1 MLFLDKA
8 ERIMAT
14 RSRFVIRAT
23 TPNGPRDRTFY
34 IDVEGTD
41 DPLWNTSEGYLP
53 VGVFGEN
60 YALNNQYVDYQ
71 LSATPVE
78 SPLGTELKYYIA
90 NNDGNLPPGL
100 SLSETGRITGFLK
113 DQLLYDGYISKD
125 GGYDTESYDGYSYD
139 HAGRYAGQ
147 TLDDTVTGLP
157 KIYQFKV
164 SVTDGI
170 NIVKRVFKILVSSTE
185 ILRYNTTSMPVDIVL
200 PNPISSIQ
208 PVQWLV
214 SSDLGSI
221 RANNFQDIRV
231 EVYDPAPLVGTL
243 TYTLVEGEDIYSKLP
258 QGLRLD
264 PKVGHIYGYT
274 PYQPAY
280 THNYTLTINAVKE
293 NKTTHELF
301 TATNTF
307 TLALRGEVE
316 SYIEWVSDSDL
327 GSIDT
332 GVTSEI
338 SVSAQQLKTNYD
350 VKYVQTGGTI
360 PQGLTL
366 QRDGSLSGFVEYG
379 HTGTYTFTVL
389 ATDVYELGAIE
400 KEFKLT
406 VTEYNQREYTSI
418 YVKPFLA
425 QAKRDSYREFISNE
439 FTFDPNL
446 MYRYFDPNFGVQNDI
461 KLILHYG
468 IEKVNL
474 DEYATALWENFYRK
488 RLYFGDVKVAV
499 AHNSAGDAVY
509 EIVYVEVVDDM
520 VNNDNLSINRLY
532 YTNNDIFYPGSI
544 DNMRKQLGLIVLPDD
559 NYVDINEYTLPMFM
573 RTPQAGDYKPPG
585 YLRVIPLCYALP
597 GQGSRIVSRIKIS
610 GFDFKLL
617 DFEIDR
623 IIVQNS
629 LDNSSAKYLIME
641 RQALGDR
648 IITDDYLYG
657 VDETRLDSSLDNP
670 LIRR

>member
-1 MLFLDKA
+1 
-8 ERIMAT
+8 
-14 RSRFVIRAT
+14 
-23 TPNGPRDRTFY
+23 
-34 IDVEGTD
+34 
-41 DPLWNTSEGYLP
+41 
-53 VGVFGEN
+53 
-60 YALNNQYVDYQ
+60 
-71 LSATPVE
+71 
-78 SPLGTELKYYIA
+78 
-90 NNDGNLPPGL
+90 
-100 SLSETGRITGFLK
+100 
-113 DQLLYDGYISKD
+113 
-125 GGYDTESYDGYSYD
+125 
-139 HAGRYAGQ
+139 
-147 TLDDTVTGLP
+147 
-157 KIYQFKV
+157 
-164 SVTDGI
+164 
-170 NIVKRVFKILVSSTE
+170 
-185 ILRYNTTSMPVDIVL
+185 
-200 PNPISSIQ
+200 
-208 PVQWLV
+208 
-214 SSDLGSI
+214 
-221 RANNFQDIRV
+221 
-231 EVYDPAPLVGTL
+231 
-243 TYTLVEGEDIYSKLP
+243 
-258 QGLRLD
+258 
-264 PKVGHIYGYT
+264 
-274 PYQPAY
+274 
-280 THNYTLTINAVKE
+280 LTINAVKE

>member
-1 MLFLDKA
+1 
-8 ERIMAT
+8 MAT

>member
-1 MLFLDKA
+1 
-8 ERIMAT
+8 MAT

-125 GGYDTESYDGYSYD
+125 GGYDTESYDGYGYD

>member
-1 MLFLDKA
+1 
-8 ERIMAT
+8 MAT

-41 DPLWNTSEGYLP
+41 DPLWNTAAGYLP
-53 VGVFGEN
+53 VGVFGED

-90 NNDGNLPPGL
+90 NNDGSLPPGL

-113 DQLLYDGYISKD
+113 DKLVYDGYISD
-125 GGYDTESYDGYSYD
+125 SGGFDTEAFDGYSYD
-139 HAGRYAGQ
+139 HSGRYIGA
-147 TLDDTVTGLP
+147 TPDDSVTGLP

-170 NIVKRVFKILVSSTE
+170 NTVKRTFKIVVSSTE

-200 PNPISSIQ
+200 PDPISSIQ
-208 PVQWLV
+208 PIQWL
-214 SSDLGSI
+214 SGTDLGAI

-231 EVYDPAPLVGTL
+231 EAYDPAPLVGTL

-258 QGLRLD
+258 EGLTLD
-264 PKVGHIYGYT
+264 SKVGHIYGYT

-280 THNYTLTINAVKE
+280 TRNYTLTVNAVKE
-293 NKTTHELF
+293 NRTTHELF

-338 SVSAQQLKTNYD
+338 AVSAQQLKTNYD

-425 QAKRDSYREFISNE
+425 QDKRDLYREFISNE

-446 MYRYFDPNFGVQNDI
+446 MYRYFDPNFGVQNEI
-461 KLILHYG
+461 KLILQYG

-520 VNNDNLSINRLY
+520 VNNDNVSINRLY
-532 YTNNDIFYPGSI
+532 YTNNDIFYPGSV
-544 DNMRKQLGLIVLPDD
+544 DNMRQQLGLIVLPDD
-559 NYVDINEYTLPMFM
+559 TYVDINEYMLPRFM

-641 RQALGDR
+641 RQALGDH
-648 IITDDYLYG
+648 IITDSYLYG
-657 VDETRLDSSLDNP
+657 VDETRLDSSVDNP